1 MASDPISRHLSRT
14 PELQPLREQLVRIER
29 LQERYRT
36 VAPARLLELSRVC
49 AIDGTTVVICVANGA
64 VAAALRHLSP
74 RILQAIRSGTVPK
87 DAEDQELTQIRIE
100 VQVTATAPKPPVKP
114 RDGMPR
120 EQLGELAKGISDGP
134 LKEELERI
142 AKPQSRSSNRSKR

>member
-14 PELQPLREQLVRIER
+14 PELQPLREQLDRIER

-36 VAPARLLELSRVC
+36 VAPERLLELSRVC
-49 AIDGTTVVICVANGA
+49 AIDGATVVICAANGA

-87 DAEDQELTQIRIE
+87 GAEDQELTQIRIE
-100 VQVTATAPKPPVKP
+100 VQVSATTPKAPPKP
-114 RDGMPR
+114 RGEMPR
-120 EQLGELAKGISDGP
+120 EQLGEVAEKLSDGP
-134 LKEELERI
+134 LKETLGRM
-142 AKPQSRSSNRSKR
+142 ARPQSKRTRSKM

>member
-14 PELQPLREQLVRIER
+14 TELQPLREQLGRIER

-36 VAPARLLELSRVC
+36 VAPERLLELSRVC

-100 VQVTATAPKPPVKP
+100 VQVSATAPKKPVPP
-114 RDGMPR
+114 RGEMPR
-120 EQLGELAKGISDGP
+120 EQLGEVAQGMSEGP
-134 LKEELERI
+134 LKDELERI
-142 AKPQSRSSNRSKR
+142 ARAQTIKSTRSKI